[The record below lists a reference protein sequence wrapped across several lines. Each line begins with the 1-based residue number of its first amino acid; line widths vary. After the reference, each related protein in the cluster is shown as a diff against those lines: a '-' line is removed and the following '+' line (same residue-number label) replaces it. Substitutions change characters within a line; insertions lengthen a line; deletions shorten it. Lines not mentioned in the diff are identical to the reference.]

1 MDTIWLQVGLS
12 ILVGAIAGGTTNAI
26 AVWMLFHPYEPPR
39 FFRWRIRLLQG
50 AIPKNNARLAAS
62 LGRTVGNKLL
72 TSEDLARTVNEPGF
86 REAFDERLSG
96 FLRSAFEDRRG
107 SLAEMLSPALYAEV
121 KSLLG
126 EVTATLLNRLD
137 AYLASDDFHATARGW
152 VEDLAEEVR
161 EKPLSELL
169 TPEREQALS
178 GAVERWIGD
187 AVGGDGFSV
196 VVGDTIDRAAERVL
210 EPGRTFQ
217 QMLPVGL
224 IAAVERAI
232 AGYLPIALE
241 KLGGLLED
249 SEARRRV
256 ERVLHE
262 LLDRFMRDLKFHQR
276 IVAALVITPETID
289 KVLKAV
295 EAEGAAKISE
305 LLHDPAIRDAM
316 ARGVNNAIVDFL
328 QKPVTTVLGE
338 PGDASV
344 EEAKGTLQT
353 WALSLARDPRTSEFL
368 VEKLQ
373 NSLNAAE
380 RRTWGDLFR
389 HVPPEKAADA
399 VVSAARSERA
409 RTFYRDTSARL
420 VELILHRQIGRLGDH
435 VPPDAPA
442 RLEKA
447 ILPPMWKWVQEQVPQ
462 IAQRID
468 IAGKVERKI
477 LEFPMDQ
484 IEQLI
489 KGVIDRE
496 LKLII
501 RLGYVLGAGIGLI
514 SATIGVL
521 AG

>member
-1 MDTIWLQVGLS
+1 VDTIWLQVGLS
-12 ILVGAIAGGTTNAI
+12 ILIGAIAGGTTNAI

-161 EKPLSELL
+161 DKPLSELL

-187 AVGGDGFSV
+187 AVGGDGFNV

-249 SEARRRV
+249 PEARRRV

-344 EEAKGTLQT
+344 EEAKGTLQS

-373 NSLNAAE
+373 NSLNSAE

-399 VVSAARSERA
+399 IVSAARSERA
-409 RTFYRDTSARL
+409 RTFYRDTSSKL

-447 ILPPMWKWVQEQVPQ
+447 LLPPMWKWVQEQVPQ

-477 LEFPMDQ
+477 LDFPMDQ

-496 LKLII
+496 LRLII

-514 SATIGVL
+514 SAAIGLL